1 MVLLQLF
8 IMKWK
13 TKEQVKRHIS
23 VSLWLM
29 AIEDLLAV
37 VKKIMRQIVANIPE
51 NPSTIHQHGRIPV
64 VRKDGVGKFVE
75 WGCKNQE

>member
-1 MVLLQLF
+1 
-8 IMKWK
+8 
-13 TKEQVKRHIS
+13 
-23 VSLWLM
+23 M

-37 VKKIMRQIVANIPE
+37 VKKIMRSNRSKYPE
-51 NPSTIHQHGRIPV
+51 NASTIHQHSRIPV

>member
-1 MVLLQLF
+1 
-8 IMKWK
+8 
-13 TKEQVKRHIS
+13 
-23 VSLWLM
+23 M

-37 VKKIMRQIVANIPE
+37 VKKIMRHIIANIPE

-75 WGCKNQE
+75 WGRKNQE